1 MSTIDN
7 FKSFRRLWT
16 SRALLADQFENDTD
30 KKAEPQQAAHEE
42 SDEEYERSIKTKIL
56 DVSLKFVPDLGWSK
70 QAISAGFVVCCDILY
85 AECSRKR
92 SRTLR
97 SNVAVGAESIG
108 YPGVTH
114 GLFPNGGTALVQH
127 FYSSC
132 NCKLNEILKKEALTI
147 QDDPSR
153 PRKTPE
159 QQIRDAVETRLR
171 MLAPY
176 AKTWPQAMAIM
187 ALPPNVPTALAN
199 LLTLVDDICYYAG
212 DRSVDFNWYTRRM
225 MLATI
230 YKTTEL
236 YMLQDISEDHKETW
250 LFLDR
255 RIKDALQIYA
265 IVSNSTDKTLP
276 DQTLNRATEAA
287 TAVFIT
293 ARNILGL
300 NWNR

>member
-1 MSTIDN
+1 MAMLNSIRLMRSRLSTAG
-7 FKSFRRLWT
+7 FRRLWT
-16 SRALLADQFENDTD
+16 SRALLADQFENDIN
-30 KKAEPQQAAHEE
+30 KKAESQHTAREE
-42 SDEEYERSIKTKIL
+42 SDEEYEKNIKTKIL
-56 DVSLKFVPDLGWSK
+56 DASLIFVSELGWSK
-70 QAISAGFVVCCDILY
+70 QAITA
-85 AECSRKR
+85 
-92 SRTLR
+92 
-97 SNVAVGAESIG
+97 GAESIG

-114 GLFPNGGTALVQH
+114 GLFPGGGAALVHH

-132 NCKLNEILKKEALTI
+132 NRKLNEMLKKQVLAI
-147 QDDPSR
+147 QDDPSK
-153 PRKTPE
+153 PRKKPV
-159 QQIRDAVETRLR
+159 QQARDAVETRLR
-171 MLAPY
+171 MLTPY
-176 AKTWPQAMAIM
+176 KKTWPQALAIM
-187 ALPPNVPTALAN
+187 SLPPNAPIALAN

-212 DRSVDFNWYTRRM
+212 DRSVDFNWYVRRM

-255 RIKDALQIYA
+255 RIEQALQIYDTFCTPA
-265 IVSNSTDKTLP
+265 DIASP
-276 DQTLNRATEAA
+276 DQTMNRVTETA

>member
-1 MSTIDN
+1 MAMLSSFCSLRGKLSTAG
-7 FKSFRRLWT
+7 FRRLWT

-70 QAISAGFVVCCDILY
+70 QAISA
-85 AECSRKR
+85 
-92 SRTLR
+92 
-97 SNVAVGAESIG
+97 GAESIG